1 MKIKKAMILAAGKGT
16 RMQPL
21 TLKNPKPLIKIGKY
35 SLLEKGINLLI
46 DHGIEE
52 IVINVHYL
60 SHQIEDF
67 ILSKNYKIKIII
79 SNEIEALLD
88 TGGGAFKGT
97 EVFNDEPF
105 IILNP
110 DTLWNKNYLSELKL
124 LEEMYF
130 KTKKT
135 CLLLVNKT
143 LSFDPTFIGDFNLK
157 SDKYVF
163 RDKDNQYIYT
173 GLQVLDRSAFDFI
186 EKKIFSMNLV
196 WDRLILSNNLYGLKS
211 KEKFYHL
218 NTKSIYDKISK
229 LNFID

>member
-173 GLQVLDRSAFDFI
+173 D
-186 EKKIFSMNLV
+186 
-196 WDRLILSNNLYGLKS
+196 
-211 KEKFYHL
+211 
-218 NTKSIYDKISK
+218 
-229 LNFID
+229 